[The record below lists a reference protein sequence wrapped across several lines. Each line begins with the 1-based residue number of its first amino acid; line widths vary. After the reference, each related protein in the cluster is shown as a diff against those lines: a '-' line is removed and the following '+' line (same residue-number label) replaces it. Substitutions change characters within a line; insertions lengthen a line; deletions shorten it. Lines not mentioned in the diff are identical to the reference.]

1 MIDGLSHFGGFR
13 QLYLTLLFSCYHV
26 MTTEWLLD
34 CHNSQLCSQIPIP
47 PTTHKSVAVDIGS
60 GTSLLFIMLLNLG
73 YSQVHRV
80 EVYPQPTLSSHPA
93 SPWHILDL
101 CASTSLGSLRN
112 IKIDLLTDKGT
123 LDFLLADLPP
133 LAIHNYLHNLSALC
147 ASSQSGTLVLISF
160 QSPSLIEKLF
170 ASVGFSIVSTSVVT
184 DVNSSEEGQFTR
196 DTNPGSGYHSKVL
209 IYTMVPTTPPVP
221 PTNEDEIRSI
231 LDAHFQHE
239 CPMLSKERESCIRSA
254 WAQGDGDSA
263 TLDLESAWT
272 VLFTPHER
280 VEYTYELF
288 LDDLDLPR
296 SNIMTSTSLT
306 VEEGIEFLRTN
317 Q

>member
-1 MIDGLSHFGGFR
+1 
-13 QLYLTLLFSCYHV
+13 
-26 MTTEWLLD
+26 
-34 CHNSQLCSQIPIP
+34 
-47 PTTHKSVAVDIGS
+47 
-60 GTSLLFIMLLNLG
+60 MLLNLG

-231 LDAHFQHE
+231 LDAHSGPAPVFVVDGR
-239 CPMLSKERESCIRSA
+239 LSLCSRLLLRVIAGALVHGPSMVESWLHCVR
-254 WAQGDGDSA
+254 
-263 TLDLESAWT
+263 
-272 VLFTPHER
+272 P
-280 VEYTYELF
+280 
-288 LDDLDLPR
+288 
-296 SNIMTSTSLT
+296 
-306 VEEGIEFLRTN
+306 LRGL
-317 Q
+317 QKQR

>member
-1 MIDGLSHFGGFR
+1 
-13 QLYLTLLFSCYHV
+13 
-26 MTTEWLLD
+26 
-34 CHNSQLCSQIPIP
+34 
-47 PTTHKSVAVDIGS
+47 
-60 GTSLLFIMLLNLG
+60 MLLNLG